1 MNKETQ
7 KIIQKKNVTEKGVRS
22 MRKIEQNSIE
32 KNSNRNSK
40 GASRMGKAVVTQN
53 TGNTVKHLY
62 EASVK
67 VRALRNAGGCNNLN
81 GHILEVMGADKTNF
95 NPFNGLHETLVKSR
109 TAHAV
114 DSIVTK
120 GGKIVQRIQ
129 YKDTAKSIGDTVRRV
144 KDGQY
149 NSVTLKGTS
158 ETAKVFNRYAEKHD
172 IAKRM
177 HDTGISSNTTK
188 SLARSCGAAKQI
200 SLARAAGMAAKSGGI
215 VGGAVAGGISVISNT
230 IALANG
236 EKDAGEA
243 LGCIAKDT
251 AGGALSGAGSAA
263 AATVTGAAVAS
274 AVAGTA
280 IAGTAIGTACVVA
293 APVAVAIGVGCAVS
307 AIWDTI
313 WD

>member
-1 MNKETQ
+1 MQQTQ
-7 KIIQKKNVTEKGVRS
+7 KQNTRDASFSIVQNV
-22 MRKIEQNSIE
+22 MEQNAG
-32 KNSNRNSK
+32 N
-40 GASRMGKAVVTQN
+40 AGK
-53 TGNTVKHLY
+53 HIY

-67 VRALRNAGGCNNLN
+67 VRALQNAGGCNNLN
-81 GHILEVMGADKTNF
+81 GHILEIMGADKTNL

-120 GGKIVQRIQ
+120 GGKIVQRVQ

-144 KDGQY
+144 KNGQY

-158 ETAKVFNRYAEKHD
+158 ETAKAFNRYAEKHG

-177 HDTGISSNTTK
+177 QDTGISSETTK
-188 SLARSCGAAKQI
+188 SLARSCGAAKQV

-215 VGGAVAGGISVISNT
+215 VGGVMSGGFSVIGNT

-236 EKDAGEA
+236 EIDAEET

-263 AATVTGAAVAS
+263 AATVTGSAVAS

-280 IAGTAIGTACVVA
+280 LAGTALGTACVVA
-293 APVAVAIGVGCAVS
+293 VPVVAALGIGYL
-307 AIWDTI
+307 
-313 WD
+313 

>member
-40 GASRMGKAVVTQN
+40 GASSMGKAVVTQN

-120 GGKIVQRIQ
+120 SGKIVQRIQ

-158 ETAKVFNRYAEKHD
+158 ETAKVFNRYAEKHG

-215 VGGAVAGGISVISNT
+215 VGGAVSGGISVISNG
-230 IALANG
+230 IALVNG
-236 EKDAGEA
+236 EKDAAEA

-293 APVAVAIGVGCAVS
+293 APVAVAIGVGCAIS
-307 AIWDTI
+307 AIWDAI